1 MPPKSPGTSYTGKP
15 VRRLKL
21 PKIGRTR
28 TKSLGEECLPLP
40 PGMKPMIGPQ
50 WPMRP
55 GSRAVWPK
63 LPKEQPTT
71 AAPSPTP
78 AVQLNQTSETNAE
91 KKRRFVYERP
101 TLPDRAPKLPNNWG
115 NPDDKKAKNKKPKR

>member
-1 MPPKSPGTSYTGKP
+1 
-15 VRRLKL
+15 
-21 PKIGRTR
+21 
-28 TKSLGEECLPLP
+28 
-40 PGMKPMIGPQ
+40 MKPMIGPQ

-115 NPDDKKAKNKKPKR
+115 NPDDKKAKRSEERRVGKESRARRPRCR

>member
-1 MPPKSPGTSYTGKP
+1 
-15 VRRLKL
+15 
-21 PKIGRTR
+21 
-28 TKSLGEECLPLP
+28 
-40 PGMKPMIGPQ
+40 MKPMIGPQ

-115 NPDDKKAKNKKPKR
+115 TPTARKGKTKNQNGEKNDLKAGEIFRRAGIGKGSGPRRRHEQRAGAVCVGP